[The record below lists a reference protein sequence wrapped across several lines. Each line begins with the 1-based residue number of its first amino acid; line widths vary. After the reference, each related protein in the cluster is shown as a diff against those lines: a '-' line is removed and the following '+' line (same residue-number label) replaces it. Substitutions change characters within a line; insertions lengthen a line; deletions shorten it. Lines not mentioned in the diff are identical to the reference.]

1 MTTDSNICQFPGAE
15 IPEQTLSV
23 EKKYRGFCQHEKIT
37 LDSHNRTVRCVACDQ
52 VFDPFNFLLN
62 EVARLQDAW
71 ERNKMVRQDLSDL
84 NDRVDALKKEEAR
97 LKARIK
103 TAKAKIEPAFSV
115 RSREL

>member
-1 MTTDSNICQFPGAE
+1 MNIDTNVRQFPGSE
-15 IPEQTLSV
+15 IPEQTLFV
-23 EKKYRGFCQHEKIT
+23 EKKYRSFCQHEKIT
-37 LDSHNRTVRCVACDQ
+37 LDPHSRTVRCVACDE
-52 VFDPFNFLLN
+52 VMDPFNFLSN
-62 EVARLQDAW
+62 EVCRLQDAW
-71 ERNKMVRQDLSDL
+71 ERYKHVRQVLSDL

>member
-1 MTTDSNICQFPGAE
+1 MTQDTNIRQFPGAE

-23 EKKYRGFCQHEKIT
+23 EKKHLGFCQHEKIT

-71 ERNKMVRQDLSDL
+71 ERNKMVRQDLNDL

-97 LKARIK
+97 LKGRIK
-103 TAKAKIEPAFSV
+103 TAKAKVEPAFSV